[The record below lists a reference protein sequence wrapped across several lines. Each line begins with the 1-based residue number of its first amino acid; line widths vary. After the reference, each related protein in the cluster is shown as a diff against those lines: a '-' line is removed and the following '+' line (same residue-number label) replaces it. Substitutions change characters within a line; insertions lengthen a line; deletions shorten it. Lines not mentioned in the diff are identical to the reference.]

1 DGVLFV
7 TGAWRLCE
15 RVPPSDYCMVFSQQ
29 YHAEVSLNI
38 PTRER
43 WTPYTSELSGPTTI
57 AKARNRRTSPFTGRV
72 RQRGFF
78 TTVFRWASRR
88 PFPVTP
94 YQGIRSTPPVTPTSP
109 VASEPGCAWAQPLNP
124 LPRAVA
130 GRPRGSA
137 IPVRQRG

>member
-1 DGVLFV
+1 
-7 TGAWRLCE
+7 
-15 RVPPSDYCMVFSQQ
+15 MVFLQH
-29 YHAEVSLNI
+29 YHAEVLLNI

-43 WTPYTSELSGPTTI
+43 WTPYTSELSGPATI
-57 AKARNRRTSPFTGRV
+57 AKARNRRVSPFTGRV

-78 TTVFRWASRR
+78 TTVFRRASRR
-88 PFPVTP
+88 PLPVTP
-94 YQGIRSTPPVTPTSP
+94 YQWIRAAATVTAQSP
-109 VASEPGCAWAQPLNP
+109 VASEPGCTCAQPLNP